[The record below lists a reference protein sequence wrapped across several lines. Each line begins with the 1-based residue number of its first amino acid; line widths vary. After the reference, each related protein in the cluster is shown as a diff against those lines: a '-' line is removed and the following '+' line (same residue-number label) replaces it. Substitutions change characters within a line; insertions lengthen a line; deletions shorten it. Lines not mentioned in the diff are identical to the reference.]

1 MPRHPRLPAPAI
13 LLRLLASAGLVVGV
27 LGQSA
32 PPVLPPAA
40 APAAAEPAASAP
52 AGGGSAASRAGVA
65 AVPECDAVMVISRA
79 KCQFEAVND
88 DIARVTVGR
97 PIATVIQSN
106 GTDLRSVPFAG
117 NGLRQLLE
125 ATFPPDQAKPTS
137 YANPPVVSVI
147 VGSGRSSVATV
158 ARLVPSRENSVR
170 SAKQPQRYTLQV
182 QRGPGNDD
190 MAALSAGKC
199 KVYIRAPCS
208 AGCPE
213 GEANFGAGCESA
225 CPAGLSDF
233 GAGCTN
239 ATATAD
245 VCPDGEAKFGSGCE
259 AATATA
265 DVYLDR
271 ANICDATALTDA
283 TQTALCLAVANPTPS
298 ECPCG
303 TPDSAPPSGPPI
315 GPDQGDY
322 GDGDG
327 DYPDGCLCDGC
338 C

>member
-1 MPRHPRLPAPAI
+1 MPRSRAPAA
-13 LLRLLASAGLVVGV
+13 LLLLQVFAGLVGSV

-32 PPVLPPAA
+32 PPGLPL
-40 APAAAEPAASAP
+40 ASAP
-52 AGGGSAASRAGVA
+52 AASRAGVA
-65 AVPECDAVMVISRA
+65 AVPACGSVVIVARSR
-79 KCQFEAVND
+79 CGFEAVND
-88 DIARVTVGR
+88 DVARVTVGR
-97 PIATVIQSN
+97 PLATVMETAN
-106 GTDLRSVPFAG
+106 GTTLRSVPFAG

-147 VGSGRSSVATV
+147 VGSGRRAFSAE
-158 ARLVPSRENSVR
+158 ARLVPSRQFSIE

-190 MAALSAGKC
+190 MAGPTAGKC